1 MEELKTLKDS
11 LAVMT
16 QIVLPNDTNTLNNL
30 FGGQLLSWMDRC
42 CAIAAHRHCKR
53 QVVTSTIN
61 NVAFKNP
68 IPHGAIV
75 TIEAKVSRAFSSSM
89 EIIADVYL
97 EEQHPNG
104 SRIKANE
111 GIFTFV
117 AVDQIGSPI
126 NVPTIHPETALE
138 KERYAAALR
147 RRQLAL
153 IIAEKMEPNDATE
166 LKALFYPEESTQQPK

>member
-1 MEELKTLKDS
+1 MSTIKNPKDS
-11 LAVMT
+11 LTVMT
-16 QIVLPNDTNTLNNL
+16 QIVMPNDTNQMNNL

-42 CAIAAHRHCKR
+42 CAISAHRHCKR

-75 TIEAKVSRAFSSSM
+75 TIEAKVSRAFTSSM
-89 EIIADVYL
+89 EVIADVFL
-97 EEQHPNG
+97 EEQRPNG
-104 SRIKANE
+104 ARIKANE

-117 AVDQIGSPI
+117 AVDQLGNPI
-126 NVPTIHPETALE
+126 NVPKIEPETGLE
-138 KERYAAALR
+138 KERFAAALR

-153 IIAEKMEPNDATE
+153 IIAGKMEPEQATE
-166 LKALFYPEESTQQPK
+166 LKALFYPEESQQ

>member
-1 MEELKTLKDS
+1 MSTKKTPMDS
-11 LAVMT
+11 LTVMT
-16 QIVLPNDTNTLNNL
+16 EIVMPNDTNQMNNL

-61 NVAFKNP
+61 NVSFKNP

-89 EIIADVYL
+89 EVIADVFL
-97 EEQHPNG
+97 EEQRPNG
-104 SRIKANE
+104 ARIKANE

-117 AVDQIGSPI
+117 AVDQLGNPI
-126 NVPTIHPETALE
+126 NIPEITPESELE
-138 KERYAAALR
+138 QERYAAALR

-153 IIAEKMEPNDATE
+153 IIAGKMEPTEATE
-166 LKALFYPEESTQQPK
+166 LKALFYPEASSQ

>member
-1 MEELKTLKDS
+1 MSTIKNPKDS
-11 LAVMT
+11 LTVMT
-16 QIVLPNDTNTLNNL
+16 QIVMPNDTNQMNNL

-42 CAIAAHRHCKR
+42 CAISAHRHCKR

-75 TIEAKVSRAFSSSM
+75 TIEAKVSRAFTSSM
-89 EIIADVYL
+89 EVIADVFL
-97 EEQHPNG
+97 EEQRPNG
-104 SRIKANE
+104 ARIKANE

-117 AVDQIGSPI
+117 AVDQLGNPI
-126 NVPTIHPETALE
+126 NVPKIEPETELE
-138 KERYAAALR
+138 KERFAAALR

-153 IIAEKMEPNDATE
+153 IIAGKMEPHQATE
-166 LKALFYPEESTQQPK
+166 LKALFYPEESQQ

>member
-1 MEELKTLKDS
+1 MSSVKRPNDS
-11 LAVMT
+11 LTVMT
-16 QIVLPNDTNTLNNL
+16 QIVMPNDTNQMNNL

-61 NVAFKNP
+61 NVSFKNP

-75 TIEAKVSRAFSSSM
+75 TIEAKVSRAFTSSM
-89 EIIADVYL
+89 EVIADVFL
-97 EEQHPNG
+97 EEQRPNG
-104 SRIKANE
+104 ARIKANE

-117 AVDQIGSPI
+117 AVDQLGNPI
-126 NVPTIHPETALE
+126 NVPAIEPETALE
-138 KERYAAALR
+138 EERFAAALR

-153 IIAEKMEPNDATE
+153 IIAGKLDPTEASE
-166 LKALFYPEESTQQPK
+166 LKALFYPEASVQ

>member
-1 MEELKTLKDS
+1 MSTIKNPKDS
-11 LAVMT
+11 LTVMT
-16 QIVLPNDTNTLNNL
+16 QIVMPNDTNQMNNL

-42 CAIAAHRHCKR
+42 CAISAHRHCKR

-75 TIEAKVSRAFSSSM
+75 TIEAKVSRAFTSSM
-89 EIIADVYL
+89 EVIADVFL
-97 EEQHPNG
+97 EEQRPNG
-104 SRIKANE
+104 ARIKANE

-117 AVDQIGSPI
+117 AVDQLGNPI
-126 NVPTIHPETALE
+126 NVPKIEPETELE
-138 KERYAAALR
+138 KERFAAALR

-153 IIAEKMEPNDATE
+153 IIAGKMEPEQTTE
-166 LKALFYPEESTQQPK
+166 LKALFYPEESQQ

>member
-1 MEELKTLKDS
+1 MSTKKTPMDS
-11 LAVMT
+11 LTVMT
-16 QIVLPNDTNTLNNL
+16 EIVMPNDTNQMNNL

-61 NVAFKNP
+61 NVSFKNP

-89 EIIADVYL
+89 EVIADVFL
-97 EEQHPNG
+97 EEQRPNG
-104 SRIKANE
+104 ARIKANE

-117 AVDQIGSPI
+117 AVDQLGNPI
-126 NVPTIHPETALE
+126 NIPEITPESELE
-138 KERYAAALR
+138 QERYAAALR

-153 IIAEKMEPNDATE
+153 IIAGKMEPTEATE
-166 LKALFYPEESTQQPK
+166 LKALFYPEASAQ

>member
-1 MEELKTLKDS
+1 MSTIKNPKDS
-11 LAVMT
+11 LTVMT
-16 QIVLPNDTNTLNNL
+16 QIVMPNDTNQMNNL

-42 CAIAAHRHCKR
+42 CAISAHRHCKR

-75 TIEAKVSRAFSSSM
+75 TIEAKVSRAFTSSM
-89 EIIADVYL
+89 EVIADVFL
-97 EEQHPNG
+97 EEQRPNG
-104 SRIKANE
+104 ARIKANE

-117 AVDQIGSPI
+117 AVDQLGNPI
-126 NVPTIHPETALE
+126 NVPKIEPETELE
-138 KERYAAALR
+138 KERFAAALR

-153 IIAEKMEPNDATE
+153 IIAGKMEPEQATE
-166 LKALFYPEESTQQPK
+166 LKALFYPEESQQ

>member
-1 MEELKTLKDS
+1 MSTIKTPKES
-11 LAVMT
+11 LTVMT
-16 QIVLPNDTNTLNNL
+16 EIVMPNDTNQMNNL

-61 NVAFKNP
+61 NVSFKNP

-75 TIEAKVSRAFSSSM
+75 TIEAKVSRAFTSSM
-89 EIIADVYL
+89 EVIADVFL
-97 EEQHPNG
+97 EEQRPNG
-104 SRIKANE
+104 ARIKANE

-117 AVDQIGSPI
+117 AVDQLGNPI
-126 NVPTIHPETALE
+126 NIPEIQPETELE
-138 KERYAAALR
+138 KERFAAALR

-153 IIAEKMEPNDATE
+153 IIAGKMEPAQATE
-166 LKALFYPEESTQQPK
+166 LKALFYPEESAQ

>member
-1 MEELKTLKDS
+1 MSTIKNPKDS
-11 LAVMT
+11 LTVMT
-16 QIVLPNDTNTLNNL
+16 QIVMPNDTNQMNNL

-42 CAIAAHRHCKR
+42 CAISAHRHCKR

-75 TIEAKVSRAFSSSM
+75 TIEAKVSRAFTSSM
-89 EIIADVYL
+89 EVIADVFL
-97 EEQHPNG
+97 EEQRPNG
-104 SRIKANE
+104 ARIKANE

-117 AVDQIGSPI
+117 AVDQLGNPI
-126 NVPTIHPETALE
+126 NVPKIEPETALE
-138 KERYAAALR
+138 TERFAAALR

-153 IIAEKMEPNDATE
+153 IIAGKMEPEQATE
-166 LKALFYPEESTQQPK
+166 LKALFYPEESQQ

>member
-1 MEELKTLKDS
+1 MSEVKTPKDS
-11 LAVMT
+11 LSIMTEIVM
-16 QIVLPNDTNTLNNL
+16 PNDTNTLNNL

-61 NVAFKNP
+61 NVTFKNP

-75 TIEAKVSRAFSSSM
+75 TIEAKVTRAFTSSM
-89 EIIADVYL
+89 EVIADVYI
-97 EEQHPNG
+97 EEQRAG
-104 SRIKANE
+104 AGRVKANE

-117 AVDQIGSPI
+117 AVDQIGHPI
-126 NVPTIHPETALE
+126 NIPPIQPETELE
-138 KERYAAALR
+138 KERYAGALR

-153 IIAEKMEPNDATE
+153 IIAGKMEPNDATE
-166 LKALFYPEESTQQPK
+166 LKALFYPEESQQPEA

>member
-1 MEELKTLKDS
+1 MEELRTPKDS

-126 NVPTIHPETALE
+126 NVPAIHPETHNAKHSVPCEMTLRFHDHKNLE
-138 KERYAAALR
+138 
-147 RRQLAL
+147 
-153 IIAEKMEPNDATE
+153 
-166 LKALFYPEESTQQPK
+166 QQKILQPQHVFVLLNQYRLNVFHL

>member
-1 MEELKTLKDS
+1 MDS
-11 LAVMT
+11 LTVMT
-16 QIVLPNDTNTLNNL
+16 EIVMPNDTNQMNNL

-61 NVAFKNP
+61 NVSFKNP

-89 EIIADVYL
+89 EVIADVFL
-97 EEQHPNG
+97 EEQRPNG
-104 SRIKANE
+104 ARIKANE

-117 AVDQIGSPI
+117 AVDQLGNPI
-126 NVPTIHPETALE
+126 NIPEITPESELE
-138 KERYAAALR
+138 QERYAAALR

-153 IIAEKMEPNDATE
+153 IIAGKMEPTEATE
-166 LKALFYPEESTQQPK
+166 LKALFYPEASAQ

>member
-1 MEELKTLKDS
+1 MSTIKNTKDS
-11 LAVMT
+11 LTVMT
-16 QIVLPNDTNTLNNL
+16 QIVMPNDTNQMNNL

-42 CAIAAHRHCKR
+42 CAISAHRHCKR

-75 TIEAKVSRAFSSSM
+75 TIEAKVSRAFTSSM
-89 EIIADVYL
+89 EVIADVFL
-97 EEQHPNG
+97 EEQRPNG
-104 SRIKANE
+104 ARIKANE

-117 AVDQIGSPI
+117 AVDQLGNPI
-126 NVPTIHPETALE
+126 NVPKIEPETALE
-138 KERYAAALR
+138 KERFAAALR

-153 IIAEKMEPNDATE
+153 IIAGKMEPEQATE
-166 LKALFYPEESTQQPK
+166 LKALFYPEESQQ

>member
-1 MEELKTLKDS
+1 MSTIKNPKDS
-11 LAVMT
+11 LTVMT
-16 QIVLPNDTNTLNNL
+16 QIVMPNDTNQMNNL

-42 CAIAAHRHCKR
+42 CAISAHRHCKR

-75 TIEAKVSRAFSSSM
+75 TIEAKVSRAFTSSM
-89 EIIADVYL
+89 EVIADVFL
-97 EEQHPNG
+97 EEQRPNG
-104 SRIKANE
+104 ARIKANE

-117 AVDQIGSPI
+117 AVDQLGNPI
-126 NVPTIHPETALE
+126 NVPKMEPETALE
-138 KERYAAALR
+138 TERFAAALR

-153 IIAEKMEPNDATE
+153 IIAGKMEPEQATE
-166 LKALFYPEESTQQPK
+166 LKALFYPEESQQ

>member
-1 MEELKTLKDS
+1 MSTIKNPKDS
-11 LAVMT
+11 LTVMT
-16 QIVLPNDTNTLNNL
+16 QIVMPNDTNQMNNL

-42 CAIAAHRHCKR
+42 CAISAHRHCKR

-75 TIEAKVSRAFSSSM
+75 TIEAKVSRAFTSSM
-89 EIIADVYL
+89 EVIADVFL
-97 EEQHPNG
+97 EEQRPNG
-104 SRIKANE
+104 ARIKANE

-117 AVDQIGSPI
+117 AVDQLGNPI
-126 NVPTIHPETALE
+126 NVPRIEPETALE
-138 KERYAAALR
+138 KERFAAALR

-153 IIAEKMEPNDATE
+153 IIAGKMEPEQATE
-166 LKALFYPEESTQQPK
+166 LKALFYPEESQQ

>member
-1 MEELKTLKDS
+1 MSTIKNPKDS
-11 LAVMT
+11 LTVMT
-16 QIVLPNDTNTLNNL
+16 QIVMPNDTNQMNNL

-42 CAIAAHRHCKR
+42 CAISAHRHCKR

-75 TIEAKVSRAFSSSM
+75 TIEAKVSRAFTSSM
-89 EIIADVYL
+89 EVIADVFL
-97 EEQHPNG
+97 EEQRPNG
-104 SRIKANE
+104 ARIKANE

-117 AVDQIGSPI
+117 AVDQFGNPI
-126 NVPTIHPETALE
+126 NVPKIEPETELE
-138 KERYAAALR
+138 KERFAAALR

-153 IIAEKMEPNDATE
+153 IIAGKMEPEQATE
-166 LKALFYPEESTQQPK
+166 LKALFYPEESQQ

>member
-1 MEELKTLKDS
+1 MSTIKNPKDS
-11 LAVMT
+11 LTVMT
-16 QIVLPNDTNTLNNL
+16 QIVMPNDTNQMNNL

-42 CAIAAHRHCKR
+42 CAISAHRHCKR

-75 TIEAKVSRAFSSSM
+75 TIEAKVSRAFTSSM
-89 EIIADVYL
+89 EVIADVFL
-97 EEQHPNG
+97 EEQRPNG
-104 SRIKANE
+104 ARIKANE

-117 AVDQIGSPI
+117 AVDQLGNPI
-126 NVPTIHPETALE
+126 NVPKIEPETALE
-138 KERYAAALR
+138 KERFAAALR

-153 IIAEKMEPNDATE
+153 IIAGKMEPE
-166 LKALFYPEESTQQPK
+166 

>member
-1 MEELKTLKDS
+1 MSSVKHPSDS
-11 LAVMT
+11 LTVMT
-16 QIVLPNDTNTLNNL
+16 QIVMPNDTNQMNNL

-42 CAIAAHRHCKR
+42 CAISAHRHCKR

-61 NVAFKNP
+61 NVSFKNP

-89 EIIADVYL
+89 EVIADVFL
-97 EEQHPNG
+97 EEQRPNG
-104 SRIKANE
+104 ARIKANE

-117 AVDQIGSPI
+117 AVDQLGNPI
-126 NVPTIHPETALE
+126 NIPSIEPETELE
-138 KERYAAALR
+138 QERYAAALR

-153 IIAEKMEPNDATE
+153 IIAGKMDPTEASE
-166 LKALFYPEESTQQPK
+166 LKALFYPEASQQ

>member
-1 MEELKTLKDS
+1 MSTIKNPKDS
-11 LAVMT
+11 LTVMT
-16 QIVLPNDTNTLNNL
+16 QIVMPNDTNQMNNL

-42 CAIAAHRHCKR
+42 CAISAHRHCKR

-75 TIEAKVSRAFSSSM
+75 TIEAKVSRAFTSSM
-89 EIIADVYL
+89 EVIADVFL
-97 EEQHPNG
+97 EEQRPNG
-104 SRIKANE
+104 ARIKANE

-117 AVDQIGSPI
+117 AVDQLGNPI
-126 NVPTIHPETALE
+126 NVPKIEPETELE
-138 KERYAAALR
+138 KEHFAAALR

-153 IIAEKMEPNDATE
+153 IIAGKMEPEQATE
-166 LKALFYPEESTQQPK
+166 LKALFYPEESQQ

>member
-1 MEELKTLKDS
+1 
-11 LAVMT
+11 MT
-16 QIVLPNDTNTLNNL
+16 QIVMPNDTNQMNNL

-75 TIEAKVSRAFSSSM
+75 TIEAKVSRAFTSSM
-89 EIIADVYL
+89 EVIADVFL
-97 EEQHPNG
+97 EEQRPNG
-104 SRIKANE
+104 ARIKANE

-117 AVDQIGSPI
+117 AVDQLGNPI
-126 NVPTIHPETALE
+126 NVPTIEPETELE
-138 KERYAAALR
+138 QERYAAALR

-153 IIAEKMEPNDATE
+153 IIAGKMEPEQATE
-166 LKALFYPEESTQQPK
+166 LKALFYPKESQQ

>member
-1 MEELKTLKDS
+1 M
-11 LAVMT
+11 
-16 QIVLPNDTNTLNNL
+16 PNDTNAMNNL

-61 NVAFKNP
+61 NVSFKNP

-75 TIEAKVSRAFSSSM
+75 TIEAKVVRAFTSSM
-89 EIIADVYL
+89 EVIADVYL
-97 EEQHPNG
+97 EERREGQP
-104 SRIKANE
+104 RVKANE

-117 AVDQIGSPI
+117 AVDQLGNPI
-126 NVPTIHPETALE
+126 DIPAITPETELE
-138 KERYAAALR
+138 KLRYDAALR

-153 IIAEKMEPNDATE
+153 IIAGKMQPSEATE
-166 LKALFYPEESTQQPK
+166 LKALFYPEESVQ

>member
-1 MEELKTLKDS
+1 MSTTKTPTDS
-11 LAVMT
+11 LTVMT
-16 QIVLPNDTNTLNNL
+16 EIVMPNDTNQMNNL

-61 NVAFKNP
+61 NVSFKNP

-89 EIIADVYL
+89 EVIADVFL
-97 EEQHPNG
+97 EEQRPNG
-104 SRIKANE
+104 ARIKANE

-117 AVDQIGSPI
+117 AVDQLGSPI
-126 NVPTIHPETALE
+126 NIPTITPETELE

-153 IIAEKMEPNDATE
+153 IIAGKMEPTEATE
-166 LKALFYPEESTQQPK
+166 LKALFYPEASAQ

>member
-1 MEELKTLKDS
+1 MSSVKRPNDS
-11 LAVMT
+11 LTVMT
-16 QIVLPNDTNTLNNL
+16 QIVMPNDTNQMNNL

-61 NVAFKNP
+61 NVSFKNP

-75 TIEAKVSRAFSSSM
+75 TIEAKVSRAFTSSM
-89 EIIADVYL
+89 EVIADVFL
-97 EEQHPNG
+97 EEQRPNG
-104 SRIKANE
+104 ARIKANE

-117 AVDQIGSPI
+117 AVDQLGNPI
-126 NVPTIHPETALE
+126 NVPAIEPETALE
-138 KERYAAALR
+138 EERFAAALR

-153 IIAEKMEPNDATE
+153 IIAGKLDPTEASE
-166 LKALFYPEESTQQPK
+166 LKALFYPEASEQ

>member
-1 MEELKTLKDS
+1 MSTIKNPKDS
-11 LAVMT
+11 LTVMT
-16 QIVLPNDTNTLNNL
+16 QIVMPNDTNQMNNL

-42 CAIAAHRHCKR
+42 CAISAHRHCKR

-75 TIEAKVSRAFSSSM
+75 TIEAKVSRAFTSSM
-89 EIIADVYL
+89 EVIADVFL
-97 EEQHPNG
+97 EEQRPNG
-104 SRIKANE
+104 ARLKANE

-117 AVDQIGSPI
+117 AVDQLGNPI
-126 NVPTIHPETALE
+126 NVPKIEPETELE
-138 KERYAAALR
+138 KERFAAALR

-153 IIAEKMEPNDATE
+153 IIAGKMEPEQATE
-166 LKALFYPEESTQQPK
+166 LKALFYPEESQQ

>member
-1 MEELKTLKDS
+1 M
-11 LAVMT
+11 
-16 QIVLPNDTNTLNNL
+16 PNDTNSMNNL

-61 NVAFKNP
+61 NVSFKNA

-75 TIEAKVSRAFSSSM
+75 TIEAKVTRAFTSSM
-89 EIIADVYL
+89 EVMADVYI
-97 EEQHPNG
+97 EEQREG
-104 SRIKANE
+104 GAKVKSNE

-117 AVDQIGSPI
+117 AVDQLGSPI
-126 NVPTIHPETALE
+126 EVPEIMPETDLE
-138 KERYAAALR
+138 RERFDAALR

-153 IIAEKMEPNDATE
+153 IIAGKMEPQEATE
-166 LKALFYPEESTQQPK
+166 LKALFYPKESGLE